1 MVSSFYAGGFSY
13 HLLLAGGASTAIARP
28 GTVLVELFS
37 RQLSAS
43 HGACHPGCGHGAHVL
58 WPGQSAR
65 IILKKMRCRKR
76 RYQGQDD
83 PYDPRI
89 KGESGSLDHHG
100 SCVDSF
106 WNHDLLAKSSM
117 MKLTLITLPACLL
130 RLLPKTSQNIPKPT
144 TIISIIN
151 HSPSKG
157 FSKCATI
164 VSPSHWLAQLTR
176 KSPEKSLVAW
186 GDAAGVGVPDAFQE
200 LWKPDGFWDRRI
212 G

>member
-130 RLLPKTSQNIPKPT
+130 RLLPKTSQNQQPLYPLS
-144 TIISIIN
+144 TIHPAKVSANVPPLCHPAIG
-151 HSPSKG
+151 SPS
-157 FSKCATI
+157 
-164 VSPSHWLAQLTR
+164 
-176 KSPEKSLVAW
+176 SPESHPRSRWWRGAMPLGLEYPMHSRSFANRM
-186 GDAAGVGVPDAFQE
+186 GFGIVG
-200 LWKPDGFWDRRI
+200 
-212 G
+212 

>member
-65 IILKKMRCRKR
+65 IILKKIRCRKR
-76 RYQGQDD
+76 RYQGQQDD

-89 KGESGSLDHHG
+89 KGEYCQDHWIIMDHVWTAFG
-100 SCVDSF
+100 T
-106 WNHDLLAKSSM
+106 SM
-117 MKLTLITLPACLL
+117 
-130 RLLPKTSQNIPKPT
+130 
-144 TIISIIN
+144 
-151 HSPSKG
+151 SPN
-157 FSKCATI
+157 
-164 VSPSHWLAQLTR
+164 QL
-176 KSPEKSLVAW
+176 
-186 GDAAGVGVPDAFQE
+186 
-200 LWKPDGFWDRRI
+200 
-212 G
+212 

>member
-1 MVSSFYAGGFSY
+1 MTPMIQGSKVNTVRITGSSWIMCGQ
-13 HLLLAGGASTAIARP
+13 LLEP
-28 GTVLVELFS
+28 
-37 RQLSAS
+37 
-43 HGACHPGCGHGAHVL
+43 
-58 WPGQSAR
+58 
-65 IILKKMRCRKR
+65 RCRQIS
-76 RYQGQDD
+76 YN
-83 PYDPRI
+83 
-89 KGESGSLDHHG
+89 EVNFAFA
-100 SCVDSF
+100 CV
-106 WNHDLLAKSSM
+106 
-117 MKLTLITLPACLL
+117 LTPFTP
-130 RLLPKTSQNIPKPT
+130 QNIPKPT

-151 HSPSKG
+151 HSHSKG

>member
-65 IILKKMRCRKR
+65 IHILKKMLQEAEIPGT
-76 RYQGQDD
+76 QGQDD

-89 KGESGSLDHHG
+89 KGECFQDHWIMMDHDGS
-100 SCVDSF
+100 
-106 WNHDLLAKSSM
+106 
-117 MKLTLITLPACLL
+117 
-130 RLLPKTSQNIPKPT
+130 
-144 TIISIIN
+144 
-151 HSPSKG
+151 
-157 FSKCATI
+157 
-164 VSPSHWLAQLTR
+164 
-176 KSPEKSLVAW
+176 
-186 GDAAGVGVPDAFQE
+186 
-200 LWKPDGFWDRRI
+200 
-212 G
+212 